1 MASPCSRSNLPSTV
15 QRRYSKLDSGE
26 PISRARD
33 LVVGIMTID
42 DAAREGRHALLPQPK
57 RRRWSFG
64 WPDNFSKFFRRY

>member
-26 PISRARD
+26 PTSRAHD
-33 LVVGIMTID
+33 LVVGIMRSTTPCWK
-42 DAAREGRHALLPQPK
+42 GVTHLLPQPK

-64 WPDNFSKFFRRY
+64 WPDNFSRFFRRY